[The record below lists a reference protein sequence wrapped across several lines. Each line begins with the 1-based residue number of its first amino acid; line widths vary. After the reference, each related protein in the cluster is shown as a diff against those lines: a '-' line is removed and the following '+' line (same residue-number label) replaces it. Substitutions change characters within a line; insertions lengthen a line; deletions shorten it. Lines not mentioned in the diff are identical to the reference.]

1 MQSDSRQQLTKP
13 LFYKAQITHAG
24 VAELA
29 DALDSG
35 SSVLYGRGGSNPL
48 TRTLKTGVSDQTVGS
63 PFFHARKKQVRDCM
77 IRAHFK
83 KQPNDQMGST
93 LCKRKDTTA

>member
-35 SSVLYGRGGSNPL
+35 SSGRNPVEVRFL
-48 TRTLKTGVSDQTVGS
+48 SSALLNLINKYKVETRIRLPVDGRQSS
-63 PFFHARKKQVRDCM
+63 PLW
-77 IRAHFK
+77 
-83 KQPNDQMGST
+83 N
-93 LCKRKDTTA
+93 